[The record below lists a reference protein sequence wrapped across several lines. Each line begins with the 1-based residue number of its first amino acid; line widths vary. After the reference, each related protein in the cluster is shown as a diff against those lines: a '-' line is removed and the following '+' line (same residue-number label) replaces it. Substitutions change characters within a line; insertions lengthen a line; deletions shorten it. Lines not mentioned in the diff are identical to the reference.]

1 MGQGLPVKNVEA
13 SLLEDKQ
20 DGKRVVKSVLLEF
33 GHQGDYI
40 GSEPTL
46 SKEISI
52 EAARA
57 LADQL
62 NKSLQFLDDNPQ
74 LKITER

>member
-1 MGQGLPVKNVEA
+1 MGQGLPVKVVEA
-13 SLLEDKQ
+13 SLLEDNQ
-20 DGKRVVKSVLLEF
+20 NGKRVVKSVLLEF
-33 GHQGDYI
+33 GRGGDYI

-46 SKEISI
+46 RKEISI
-52 EAARA
+52 EAARE

-74 LKITER
+74 LKISER